1 MVWLHRRFGVPAFGV
16 WRLAFGVWRLAFGVW
31 RLAFGVWRL
40 AFGVWRLAFG
50 VWRLAFGVWRFDAP
64 KFRSSEVPK
73 FRRTAG
79 LPDRR
84 GSRAHA
90 SPSMASMPSH
100 NKYSFH
106 RLSRIAYARL
116 HSNRLSETPWI
127 SPPRPAAA
135 N

>member
-1 MVWLHRRFGVPAFGV
+1 RLSFGV

-31 RLAFGVWRL
+31 RLAFRCSKV
-40 AFGVWRLAFG
+40 
-50 VWRLAFGVWRFDAP
+50 P